1 MAVLQSKPSMQP
13 PLTATTFLPLW
24 FNKPSQRHVAEHGR
38 PIWFLCTYRRRV
50 DQPGAALL
58 AKVTVGKLVSQATR
72 QTTHS
77 VSHTSTWSGP
87 EKSASCNNR
96 SLSGTDSTHTSRPGH
111 SLIALQQLG
120 IWQRES
126 GKDGRG
132 AKRRAGLCPTVS
144 VAYFLTWGI
153 GSRASSLGA
162 YHTHEGENKMNTNLT
177 YPAGSH
183 GSGRC
188 TAPAASGWAS

>member
-1 MAVLQSKPSMQP
+1 MAVLQSRPSMQP

-38 PIWFLCTYRRRV
+38 PIWFLSTYRRRV

-87 EKSASCNNR
+87 EKSASCNNM
-96 SLSGTDSTHTSRPGH
+96 SLSGTDSTHTSETGTLTY
-111 SLIALQQLG
+111 SIAATRHLATG
-120 IWQRES
+120 IWERWLRRQTPSWSLSNSVSCLFPHMGHRES
-126 GKDGRG
+126 REQ
-132 AKRRAGLCPTVS
+132 
-144 VAYFLTWGI
+144 F
-153 GSRASSLGA
+153 GSI
-162 YHTHEGENKMNTNLT
+162 
-177 YPAGSH
+177 SH
-183 GSGRC
+183 
-188 TAPAASGWAS
+188 P